1 MKTKLTAAQLTR
13 SIEIYSDI
21 LAVDQ
26 NGLALDIDS
35 LKIVNVLAGI
45 SQAFSLDLYEVI
57 DSFEDTHFE
66 SVDVFIERLREL
78 EFA

>member
-1 MKTKLTAAQLTR
+1 MKTKLSSTQLTQ
-13 SIEIYSDI
+13 STKIYSDI

-26 NGLALDIDS
+26 NGRALDIDS

-57 DSFEDTHFE
+57 DSFEDRHFE
-66 SVDVFIERLREL
+66 TVDVFIAHLREL